1 MGKITAADRR
11 AARAIEYDITDRGGL
26 RQAWDRMHE
35 ETQREIRDVWRELVA
50 HDMQPERDR
59 AAAVIKAT
67 HRLIGLIQRRNAGSL
82 LSMVEAEIELQ
93 KALAAY
99 EKGASA

>member
-1 MGKITAADRR
+1 MATEGEGFEEAEERREMGKITAADRR

-26 RQAWDRMHE
+26 
-35 ETQREIRDVWRELVA
+35 
-50 HDMQPERDR
+50 
-59 AAAVIKAT
+59 
-67 HRLIGLIQRRNAGSL
+67 
-82 LSMVEAEIELQ
+82 Q